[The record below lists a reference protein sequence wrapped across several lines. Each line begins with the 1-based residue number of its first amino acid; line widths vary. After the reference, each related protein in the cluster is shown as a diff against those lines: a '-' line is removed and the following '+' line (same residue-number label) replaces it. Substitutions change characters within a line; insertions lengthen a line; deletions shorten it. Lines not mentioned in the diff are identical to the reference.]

1 MSSHSFLIDPGLL
14 MAYGNVQYTYIEN
27 IDISKQSPSVNCSY
41 DNDPFVH
48 FPQLNSSKTD
58 STSNSDSN
66 LSQNSL
72 NPPHFCDSVSAEK
85 ITAKS
90 NKFEDTLD
98 VQLVENPLVTFSTH
112 VEEHFEGTT
121 AQSDEL
127 KDFDDITVV
136 SIPESDE
143 NGTQQQSPTL
153 DFNIAESEVRNPLF
167 TLLHNSGSHLRKLIH
182 NIHRNDLVPVR
193 PDINLIGKVIA
204 NHLLDLATPP
214 QRKVPTSTLITWTKY
229 FKDRFPKTPTS
240 AFYAFK
246 YEPYKRKDG
255 ILLQRKR
262 AEGVLQVQLFQER
275 RKLIKE
281 NRDILLRHPN
291 IVSTDK
297 NRDPCSSNDIY
308 NITTTW
314 RSVSQSEGEIQSSI
328 EIPRKVSVIEADPTI
343 ETHLLYLRQQ
353 LHYKLTPQLAASWEA
368 TFQYRRKQLTDQPGT
383 VWDYLNEY
391 KFLQIEEIGKA
402 LIEQDFDKL
411 YPDLDP
417 ITKYSGNLAKNCENH
432 RHAIIAAALVV
443 LKKTSQQKHKDIA
456 TSFFELAKQDSN
468 VTLRVTG
475 ALLLL
480 PFIFPYVHVHKT
492 WKPTRVDIVESFI
505 ARVYSETE
513 VEEHIERRRKSR
525 IEIAKSAKIC
535 TSLQPYVLAIG
546 PTWDNISHSHI
557 IVDKVLYTCKNIIEA
572 AELCFKLFHVF
583 HSDYPP
589 ESKHVWQF
597 IQQGFYKLF
606 IKDHDINRRTIM
618 KALADIGIYIE
629 EKEVTPL
636 RKKTKKL

>member
-1 MSSHSFLIDPGLL
+1 MSDIRHVLEELHVEEKVITLLINENITVEDLKTLKKCELDDLITKYGPRRRFGRALVKWMSSHSFLIDPGLL
-14 MAYGNVQYTYIEN
+14 MAY
-27 IDISKQSPSVNCSY
+27 
-41 DNDPFVH
+41 
-48 FPQLNSSKTD
+48 
-58 STSNSDSN
+58 
-66 LSQNSL
+66 
-72 NPPHFCDSVSAEK
+72 
-85 ITAKS
+85 
-90 NKFEDTLD
+90 
-98 VQLVENPLVTFSTH
+98 
-112 VEEHFEGTT
+112 
-121 AQSDEL
+121 
-127 KDFDDITVV
+127 
-136 SIPESDE
+136 
-143 NGTQQQSPTL
+143 
-153 DFNIAESEVRNPLF
+153 
-167 TLLHNSGSHLRKLIH
+167 
-182 NIHRNDLVPVR
+182 
-193 PDINLIGKVIA
+193 
-204 NHLLDLATPP
+204 
-214 QRKVPTSTLITWTKY
+214 
-229 FKDRFPKTPTS
+229 
-240 AFYAFK
+240 
-246 YEPYKRKDG
+246 
-255 ILLQRKR
+255 
-262 AEGVLQVQLFQER
+262 
-275 RKLIKE
+275 
-281 NRDILLRHPN
+281 
-291 IVSTDK
+291 
-297 NRDPCSSNDIY
+297 
-308 NITTTW
+308 
-314 RSVSQSEGEIQSSI
+314 
-328 EIPRKVSVIEADPTI
+328 VSVIEADPTI

-353 LHYKLTPQLAASWEA
+353 LHHKLTPQLAASWEA

-417 ITKYSGNLAKNCENH
+417 ITKYSGNLTKNCENH
-432 RHAIIAAALVV
+432 RHAIIAAVSVV

-589 ESKHVWQF
+589 ESKHVWQL
-597 IQQGFYKLF
+597 IQQGFYK
-606 IKDHDINRRTIM
+606 
-618 KALADIGIYIE
+618 
-629 EKEVTPL
+629 
-636 RKKTKKL
+636 